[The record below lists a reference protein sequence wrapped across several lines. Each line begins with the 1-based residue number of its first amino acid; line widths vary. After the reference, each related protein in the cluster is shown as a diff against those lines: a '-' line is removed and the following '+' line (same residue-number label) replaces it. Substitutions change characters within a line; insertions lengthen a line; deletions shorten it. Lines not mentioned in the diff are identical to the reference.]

1 VPHAGFQESPKDLT
15 GMEMPL
21 LDRAVFERLLS
32 VIMPV
37 SFTHR
42 RNFMNQNPTIAVTEP
57 PLHLL
62 LRRRRQELRLLQ
74 ADVAA
79 ALHVSPEC
87 ITMWESGRRP
97 MELSKLPRLAAALQ
111 IDAKELCTKALAEF
125 HPLFFRTL
133 FASDAVAQAN
143 T

>member
-1 VPHAGFQESPKDLT
+1 
-15 GMEMPL
+15 MEMPL
-21 LDRAVFERLLS
+21 LDRAAFEHS
-32 VIMPV
+32 FPVIMPV
-37 SFTHR
+37 SFTHPKE
-42 RNFMNQNPTIAVTEP
+42 FMNENPPTAVTEL

-74 ADVAA
+74 ADVAE

-87 ITMWESGRRP
+87 ITMWETGRRR

-111 IDAKELCTKALAEF
+111 IDAKELCAKALAEF
-125 HPLFFRTL
+125 HPLFFQTL
-133 FASDAVAQAN
+133 FARDAVAQTN